1 MHKSLVTIEITFLFY
16 VSINIVVVDG
26 VRRLLKQPC
35 SKQKL
40 YGGPS
45 LLEAPEI
52 HTMTAAMLQQ

>member
-26 VRRLLKQPC
+26 VGRLLKQPR
-35 SKQKL
+35 SKRKL

-45 LLEAPEI
+45 LIEAP
-52 HTMTAAMLQQ
+52 